1 MKLPYSAL
9 LAASLLT
16 TGLLVN
22 VASAV
27 KPGETPE
34 ALARGKAIYTRTCIW
49 CHGIQGKG
57 DGPAALFIGAYTGPR
72 PKDFTREDYKFR
84 STASGQLPTDE
95 DLFRTLTK
103 GIPGFM
109 PSFQSFT
116 EQERWAVIAYIKTFA
131 PGFQENGGTAIT
143 LPDPP
148 ITASPESISRGRSVY
163 VEQKCEACHGL
174 DGKGDGPLALA
185 RELTDTRGMALAATD
200 LTRPRSFKN
209 GTMPQD
215 IIRTLLTGLNGTP
228 MPSYEAAFEDHQED
242 LWHLANYLLSLSAPL
257 P

>member
-1 MKLPYSAL
+1 MKLTHLPL

-16 TGLLVN
+16 AGLLVN
-22 VASAV
+22 AAHAV
-27 KPGETPE
+27 KPEETPE
-34 ALARGKAIYTRTCIW
+34 TLARGKAIYTRTCVF
-49 CHGIQGKG
+49 CHGINGKG
-57 DGPAALFIGAYTGPR
+57 DGPAAVFIGTYTGPR

-84 STASGQLPTDE
+84 STASGQLPTDD

-103 GIPGFM
+103 GIPGVM

-116 EQERWAVIAYIKTFA
+116 EQERWEVIAYIKTFA
-131 PGFQENGGTAIT
+131 PGFQENGAAAMV

-148 ITASPESISRGRSVY
+148 IAASPESISRGRRVY
-163 VEQKCEACHGL
+163 AEQKCEGCHGL

-185 RELTDTRGMALAATD
+185 GDLSDVRGMTLAPAD
-200 LTRPRSFKN
+200 LTMPRSFKN
-209 GTMPQD
+209 GARSRD
-215 IIRTLLTGLNGTP
+215 IVRTLVTGLDGTP
-228 MPSYEAAFEDHQED
+228 MPSYEAAFEGQEED